1 MAVMSLIQ
9 TLMYGSNVFN
19 SDPYVWQ
26 SLIQNVWQYSLIQTL
41 MYGSNMSL
49 IQTLMYGSMS
59 LIQTLMY
66 GSNVFNSDPYVW
78 Q

>member
-1 MAVMSLIQ
+1 MAV
-9 TLMYGSNVFN
+9 
-19 SDPYVWQ
+19 
-26 SLIQNVWQYSLIQTL
+26 
-41 MYGSNMSL
+41 MSL

-66 GSNVFNSDPYVW
+66 VSNVFNSDPYVW

>member
-9 TLMYGSNVFN
+9 TLIYG
-19 SDPYVWQ
+19 
-26 SLIQNVWQYSLIQTL
+26 T
-41 MYGSNMSL
+41 MSL

>member
-26 SLIQNVWQYSLIQTL
+26 YVFNSDPV
-41 MYGSNMSL
+41 
-49 IQTLMYGSMS
+49 MS

-78 Q
+78 QECL

>member
-9 TLMYGSNVFN
+9 TL
-19 SDPYVWQ
+19 
-26 SLIQNVWQYSLIQTL
+26 I
-41 MYGSNMSL
+41 
-49 IQTLMYGSMS
+49 YGSMS

-66 GSNVFNSDPYVW
+66 DSSVFNSDPYVR

>member
-1 MAVMSLIQ
+1 MAVMILIQ
-9 TLMYGSNVFN
+9 TL
-19 SDPYVWQ
+19 
-26 SLIQNVWQYSLIQTL
+26 I
-41 MYGSNMSL
+41 
-49 IQTLMYGSMS
+49 YGSMS

>member
-1 MAVMSLIQ
+1 MAV
-9 TLMYGSNVFN
+9 
-19 SDPYVWQ
+19 
-26 SLIQNVWQYSLIQTL
+26 
-41 MYGSNMSL
+41 MSL

-78 Q
+78 QYVFNFYVWQ

>member
-1 MAVMSLIQ
+1 MAV
-9 TLMYGSNVFN
+9 
-19 SDPYVWQ
+19 
-26 SLIQNVWQYSLIQTL
+26 
-41 MYGSNMSL
+41 MSL

>member
-9 TLMYGSNVFN
+9 TLMH
-19 SDPYVWQ
+19 
-26 SLIQNVWQYSLIQTL
+26 
-41 MYGSNMSL
+41 
-49 IQTLMYGSMS
+49 GSMS

>member
-19 SDPYVWQ
+19 SDPYVW
-26 SLIQNVWQYSLIQTL
+26 LY
-41 MYGSNMSL
+41 
-49 IQTLMYGSMS
+49 
-59 LIQTLMY
+59 
-66 GSNVFNSDPYVW
+66 VFNSDPYVW

>member
-9 TLMYGSNVFN
+9 
-19 SDPYVWQ
+19 PP
-26 SLIQNVWQYSLIQTL
+26 
-41 MYGSNMSL
+41 
-49 IQTLMYGSMS
+49 MYGSMS

>member
-9 TLMYGSNVFN
+9 A
-19 SDPYVWQ
+19 
-26 SLIQNVWQYSLIQTL
+26 
-41 MYGSNMSL
+41 
-49 IQTLMYGSMS
+49 LMYGSMS

>member
-1 MAVMSLIQ
+1 MAV
-9 TLMYGSNVFN
+9 
-19 SDPYVWQ
+19 
-26 SLIQNVWQYSLIQTL
+26 
-41 MYGSNMSL
+41 MSL

-66 GSNVFNSDPYVW
+66 GRNVFNSDPYVW

>member
-9 TLMYGSNVFN
+9 TL
-19 SDPYVWQ
+19 
-26 SLIQNVWQYSLIQTL
+26 I
-41 MYGSNMSL
+41 
-49 IQTLMYGSMS
+49 YGSMS